1 MKKIKTFFVLLI
13 AVSFI
18 AGVFPFGFAEQDGK
32 ININTAPVE
41 ELVKLKRIGPVYA
54 EKIIT
59 YRKTNGPF
67 EKPEDIIKVKGVGR
81 KTYEANKDR
90 ITTE

>member
-1 MKKIKTFFVLLI
+1 MEKIKTFFVLLI

-18 AGVFPFGFAEQDGK
+18 AGVFPFAFAEQDGK

-41 ELVKLKRIGPVYA
+41 ELVKLERIGPAYA
-54 EKIIT
+54 EKIIA
-59 YRKTNGPF
+59 YRETNGPF
-67 EKPEDIIKVKGVGR
+67 EKPEDIIKVKGIGR

-90 ITTE
+90 IITE

>member
-1 MKKIKTFFVLLI
+1 MKKVKVLFVLLI

-18 AGVFPFGFAEQDGK
+18 AGVFPFAFAEQDGK

-41 ELVKLKRIGPVYA
+41 ELVKLERIGPVYA

-67 EKPEDIIKVKGVGR
+67 EKPEDIIKVKGIGR

-90 ITTE
+90 IITE